1 MIKVL
6 LRNEYGLA
14 FILLFFIYWQ
24 YDFSLWLFF
33 ILLLVPDITMIG
45 YLINTRIGSMFYNIG
60 HSFIL
65 PILLLA
71 VSLSTSN
78 EFMLK
83 IVLIWIAH
91 ILMDRFFGFGLKYEH
106 SFKETHLQRM

>member
-6 LRNEYGLA
+6 LRIEYGLA
-14 FILLFFIYWQ
+14 FILLFIIYWQ
-24 YDFSLWLFF
+24 CNFSLWLFI

-45 YLINTRIGSMFYNIG
+45 YLINTRIGSMIYNIG

-65 PILLLA
+65 PILLLGI
-71 VSLSTSN
+71 SLSISN
-78 EFMLK
+78 EFMME

-91 ILMDRFFGFGLKYEH
+91 ILMDRFFGFGLKYAH
-106 SFKETHLQRM
+106 SFKETHLQHM